1 MIYLIAVK
9 SGRRRHSDAA
19 PDVASV
25 LFAFARLWSFIGK
38 MHSVHSL
45 PAMTGTGPL
54 CNYVL
59 PCNGPLLKVHNMKMP
74 CLLLCMLGFDGQG
87 WPALAC
93 ALLLC
98 FLGTSALAAEPSLSE
113 AEAALLQQAEGMAP
127 AAAAELL
134 WGATTAESS
143 AALPFARGVFL
154 LRAEERG
161 AALAAFRDACQRAP
175 DFHRARLNV
184 VKLLVMRGEPALAA
198 QELRVLLAA
207 THGLDTGELWS
218 LLARCELELGHALA
232 AEAASRQ
239 ALLWRP
245 EDRPCRLMLIQALAE
260 QGRLADA
267 ALLARRE
274 VLAAPTE
281 AWLWGVIANAELQA
295 GRNREAMAVLDVA
308 RRFAVATDNMQEMLF
323 ELFLSE
329 KLYRL
334 AAQQLESRA
343 GMGTEVPSGLLL
355 RGAHALLTAGAEEE
369 ARRVLALLG
378 DAASLTPDERG
389 AYGRLQSRLALLA
402 GDHAAASACLRGVL
416 AENPLDGA
424 ALIALGRLAL
434 DDGQLVEAEDCF
446 ERARQLADFAREA
459 RMALARVAMAR
470 EDWAEALQ
478 QLQEAGK
485 LAPSPELD
493 ESIRQLQAWLA
504 KHK

>member
-1 MIYLIAVK
+1 MKMPWWLLLFVCRA
-9 SGRRRHSDAA
+9 GRRRR
-19 PDVASV
+19 P
-25 LFAFARLWSFIGK
+25 
-38 MHSVHSL
+38 
-45 PAMTGTGPL
+45 
-54 CNYVL
+54 N
-59 PCNGPLLKVHNMKMP
+59 
-74 CLLLCMLGFDGQG
+74 
-87 WPALAC
+87 LAC
-93 ALLLC
+93 VLL
-98 FLGTSALAAEPSLSE
+98 FSFWGVSALAAEPSLNE

-127 AAAAELL
+127 TAAANLL
-134 WGATTAESS
+134 LEETTAESS

-154 LRAEERG
+154 LRAEERE
-161 AALAAFRDACQRAP
+161 AALTAFRDACQRAP

-184 VKLLVMRGEPALAA
+184 VKLLMMQGEPALAA

-239 ALLWRP
+239 ALLWWP

-343 GMGTEVPSGLLL
+343 GVDTEVPRGLLL
-355 RGAHALLTAGAEEE
+355 RGAQALLTGGAEGE

-378 DAASLTPDERG
+378 DDASLTPEERG
-389 AYGRLQSRLALLA
+389 AYGRLQSRLAILA
-402 GDHAAASACLRGVL
+402 GDNAAAGACLRRVL
-416 AENPLDGA
+416 TENPLDGA

-446 ERARQLADFAREA
+446 ERARQLTDFAREA
-459 RMALARVAMAR
+459 RMALARVAMAQ

-478 QLQEAGK
+478 QLQEARK